1 MLDLLIGFTG
11 MLLILIAFFLNQTG
25 KWDKE
30 DLVYDFVNFAG
41 ALLLVLY
48 AIILSSIPFLLL
60 NLVWAVVSLNDVIK
74 DIKRKIVE

>member
-1 MLDLLIGFTG
+1 MLELLIGFTG

-30 DLVYDFVNFAG
+30 DLVYDFVNFIG

-60 NLVWAVVSLNDVIK
+60 NLVWTVVSLNDVIK
-74 DIKRKIVE
+74 DIKRKIGE

>member
-74 DIKRKIVE
+74 DIKRKIGE

>member
-30 DLVYDFVNFAG
+30 DLIYDFVNLAG

-60 NLVWAVVSLNDVIK
+60 NLVWTVVSLNDVIK
-74 DIKRKIVE
+74 DIKRKIGE

>member
-11 MLLILIAFFLNQTG
+11 MLMILIAFFLNQTG

-30 DLVYDFVNFAG
+30 DLIYDFVNLAG

-60 NLVWAVVSLNDVIK
+60 NLVWTVVSLNDVIK
-74 DIKRKIVE
+74 DIKRKIGE

>member
-1 MLDLLIGFTG
+1 

-30 DLVYDFVNFAG
+30 DLVYDFVNFIG

-74 DIKRKIVE
+74 DIKRKIGE